1 MGAEGGFLWAM
12 RALALGGKAE
22 IRVREWIT
30 LEITTVLRVPLTDV
44 EGAHGGV
51 GKSV

>member
-1 MGAEGGFLWAM
+1 
-12 RALALGGKAE
+12 LALGGKIE

-44 EGAHGGV
+44 EGGRRGGV